1 MMPAMINRLKA
12 KLRLARERGDAAVAF
27 VLLVPVLILVVGLV
41 VDGAGQIKASE
52 QATTIA
58 QGAARAGANGGVS
71 AKLPSSGAAN
81 ISAGQAINAA
91 NQYLAASGITG
102 NVEVNGRT
110 VTVTAHK
117 DYKTKFLSMFVGTLT
132 GKGTGSAQLLSGP

>member
-1 MMPAMINRLKA
+1 MIKRIKA
-12 KLRLARERGDAAVAF
+12 KLRLSKERGDAAVAF

-41 VDGAGQIKASE
+41 VDGAGQIQASE

-81 ISAGQAINAA
+81 ISAGQGIAA
-91 NQYLAASGITG
+91 ASQYLAAAGVAGT
-102 NVEVNGRT
+102 VEVNGRT
-110 VTVTAHK
+110 VTVTASK
-117 DYKTKFLSMFVGTLT
+117 DYKTKFLSLIVGTLA